1 MTKIILLF
9 RDNESVLCSANQACY
24 HEGNLQP
31 SFLFVCFLE
40 GVGEERE
47 RVLGISEGVRHASNK
62 DGFYIV
68 YYNQAKQYHSLKAR
82 SGGRS
87 GRQSFVSLVAPSL

>member
-1 MTKIILLF
+1 MKETCNHLF
-9 RDNESVLCSANQACY
+9 C
-24 HEGNLQP
+24 
-31 SFLFVCFLE
+31 LFVCFLE